1 MQHIY
6 RRLLIIFLLG
16 VGLVLPVSAA
26 ARESSAADPASHST
40 AQGACQELVRDGGFE
55 AGGAGWQQHGLFEM
69 VDPTWPHSGKLG
81 VWLGALNDVSEWISQ
96 DISLPPGTSSITM
109 QFWWSL
115 MTEEHPGAPFDYM
128 RAQLYQP
135 DGTTVITTTTTIN
148 DKSSYDWYWNLATAD
163 LNAYAGQDVELRFW
177 ATNDATNPTNFFI
190 DDVSIIACTGGATP
204 TATVT
209 PTATPTRTATP
220 TSTVT
225 PTASA
230 TPTVTQTPTVT
241 HTPTITYTP
250 DPNASPTPTAS
261 ATATSGPRLYLP
273 LVLR

>member
-1 MQHIY
+1 MQFAI
-6 RRLLIIFLLG
+6 RRLLVPLLLAG
-16 VGLVLPVSAA
+16 ICLPVLTTPRASRATDSAPP
-26 ARESSAADPASHST
+26 RI
-40 AQGACQELVRDGGFE
+40 AQGGCQELVRDGGFE
-55 AGGAGWQQHGLFEM
+55 AGGAGWQQYGLFEM

-115 MTEEHPGAPFDYM
+115 MTEEHPGPPFDYL

-163 LNAYAGQDVELRFW
+163 LSAYAGQDVELRFW
-177 ATNDATNPTNFFI
+177 ATTDATNPTNFFI
-190 DDVSIIACTGGATP
+190 DDVSIIACTDGATP

-209 PTATPTRTATP
+209 PTAPPTRTATP

-230 TPTVTQTPTVT
+230 TPTATQTPTSTV
-241 HTPTITYTP
+241 TP

-261 ATATSGPRLYLP
+261 ATATPGPRLYLP

>member
-1 MQHIY
+1 MSFAA
-6 RRLLIIFLLG
+6 RRLLVTLL
-16 VGLVLPVSAA
+16 LASLCILSVLATARASRAA
-26 ARESSAADPASHST
+26 EPAVPRM
-40 AQGACQELVRDGGFE
+40 AQGACQELIRDGGFE
-55 AGGAGWQQHGLFEM
+55 AGGTGWEQHGLFEM

-96 DISLPPGTSSITM
+96 DVSLPPGTSSVTM

-115 MTEEHPGAPFDYM
+115 MTEEHPGAPFDYL

-148 DKSSYDWYWNLATAD
+148 DKSSYDWYWNLATVD
-163 LNAYAGQDVELRFW
+163 LSVYAGQDVELRFW
-177 ATNDATNPTNFFI
+177 ATTDATNPTNFFI
-190 DDVSIIACTGGATP
+190 DDVSIIACTAGATP

-209 PTATPTRTATP
+209 HTP
-220 TSTVT
+220 TVT
-225 PTASA
+225 PT
-230 TPTVTQTPTVT
+230 PTT
-241 HTPTITYTP
+241 TYTP

-261 ATATSGPRLYLP
+261 ATATPMWRVYLP

>member
-1 MQHIY
+1 MQFAIRH
-6 RRLLIIFLLG
+6 LLISLLLASICFL
-16 VGLVLPVSAA
+16 PIRATSRAS
-26 ARESSAADPASHST
+26 RAADSAPSRP
-40 AQGACQELVRDGGFE
+40 AQGTCQELIRDGGFE
-55 AGGAGWQQHGLFEM
+55 GGGAGWEQHGLFEM

-115 MTEEHPGAPFDYM
+115 MTEEHPGAPFDYL

-163 LNAYAGQDVELRFW
+163 LSAYAGQDVELRFW
-177 ATNDATNPTNFFI
+177 ATTDATNPTNFFI
-190 DDVSIIACTGGATP
+190 DDVSIIACTDGATP

-209 PTATPTRTATP
+209 PTATPTQTATP
-220 TSTVT
+220 RATVT

-230 TPTVTQTPTVT
+230 TPTVTY
-241 HTPTITYTP
+241 TPTITYTP
-250 DPNASPTPTAS
+250 DPHASPTPTAS